1 MADTSN
7 DILIAGAGVLGL
19 ATAAELASRG
29 HCVVVVDP
37 DVGNA
42 SAVAAGMIAP
52 AMEALLDGAD
62 AERAALLRDARDLWP
77 AFAAR
82 HGLTLYREPAE
93 WRGPDAADKADRL
106 EALGFAVERGHDVV
120 ATSDD
125 WRIDPED
132 GLRRL
137 GASPGV
143 RPVADRVSRLGR
155 FADGWRV
162 RGDSGRTWTARA
174 VVLATGVGA
183 APAGTPPATAALIA
197 AIQPIRGQIAFLP
210 QILTDRV
217 VRGAGAYVAPATGGA
232 VIGATMEAGE
242 RALEVNREAGARQT
256 ATGLALVNATT
267 THEPEYRIGVRGAS
281 PDGLPMAGPSGAP
294 GLHLALAPRR
304 NGWLLAPLTA
314 RIVADGIEG
323 RGAGDHAATLNP
335 LRFL

>member
-1 MADTSN
+1 MADISN

-19 ATAAELASRG
+19 ATAAELAARG
-29 HCVVVVDP
+29 HRVLVIDPGVV
-37 DVGNA
+37 NA

-62 AERAALLRDARDLWP
+62 AARAALLRDARDLWP

-82 HGLTLYREPAE
+82 HGLTLYRELAE
-93 WRGPDAADKADRL
+93 WRGPDASDKADRL
-106 EALGFAVERGHDVV
+106 EALGFAIERGVDVV
-120 ATSDD
+120 ATRED
-125 WRIDPED
+125 WRVDPED
-132 GLRRL
+132 SLRRL
-137 GASPGV
+137 GLTPGV
-143 RPVADRVSRLGR
+143 RLIADRVARLELVG
-155 FADGWRV
+155 DGWRV
-162 RGDSGRTWTARA
+162 QGENGLTWRARGVA
-174 VVLATGVGA
+174 LATGVGA
-183 APAGTPPATAALIA
+183 PPEGTPPAVAALIA
-197 AIQPIRGQIAFLP
+197 AIQPIRGQIAFVP
-210 QILTDRV
+210 QALTDRV

-232 VIGATMEAGE
+232 VIGATMEPGK